1 MGASPEAEVC
11 LKTAIQNI
19 EGLLDA
25 LDGLTQDELNRPLL
39 PTANSLVALA
49 THTIGAAEFH
59 VLQSLCGQSVSRD
72 RAQEFRAAGSSVAAL
87 RERWADARERMQR
100 AIAALP
106 PEELGRERDL
116 PYLGKVTGLEVLLAT
131 VRHSAEHHGQADLT
145 RDLLL
150 AQRGRPVAAT
160 HVQNERE

>member
-1 MGASPEAEVC
+1 MAPSPEAEAC

-25 LDGLTQDELNRPLL
+25 LDGLTQDELDRLPL
-39 PTANSLVALA
+39 PTANNLVALA

-59 VLQSLCGQSVSRD
+59 VLQSLCGQSVPRD
-72 RAQEFRAAGSSVAAL
+72 RAQEFCAAGTSVAAL
-87 RERWADARERMQR
+87 RERWADARARMQR
-100 AIAALP
+100 ASAGLP

-116 PYLGKVTGLEVLLAT
+116 PSLGTVTGLEVLLAT
-131 VRHSAEHHGQADLT
+131 VRHSAEHHGQAGLT

-150 AQRGRPVAAT
+150 AQRG
-160 HVQNERE
+160 